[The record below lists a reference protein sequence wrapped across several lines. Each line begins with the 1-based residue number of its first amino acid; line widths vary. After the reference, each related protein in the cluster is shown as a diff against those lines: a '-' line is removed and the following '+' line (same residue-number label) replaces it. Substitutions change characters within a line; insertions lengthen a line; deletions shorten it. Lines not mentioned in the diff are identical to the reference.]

1 MMINNI
7 YHIIQ
12 YFAETRLETAF
23 LNFENINKSSR
34 ETKPQ
39 KGKNVFYI
47 INLCYFFLR
56 KKDLAHNIDISWYKS
71 SK

>member
-12 YFAETRLETAF
+12 YFAETRLEIAF

-39 KGKNVFYI
+39 KGKK
-47 INLCYFFLR
+47 CFLYYQFV
-56 KKDLAHNIDISWYKS
+56 LFSL
-71 SK
+71 